1 MRRCET
7 DLLNWFSLSI
17 GPVDNRDL
25 DDQSCPQYRCFSL
38 NQVPSGIR
46 RICSGGNGPSAST
59 RRRRPN
65 PDRDDWVWSA
75 QSVLCAAC

>member
-25 DDQSCPQYRCFSL
+25 DVKVAL
-38 NQVPSGIR
+38 NTV
-46 RICSGGNGPSAST
+46 
-59 RRRRPN
+59 
-65 PDRDDWVWSA
+65 
-75 QSVLCAAC
+75 VLA